1 MLLSWGQFVNSF
13 RLFFVTF
20 RHSMYLCVPNPG
32 VAWRLCVLF
41 LKHRHFLHFFRSLN
55 QFLIGSFFF
64 VMQCWSPSPSIHL
77 FLQSEVILLHFF
89 HVAFCKFIIWQS
101 SSSFNE
107 RCFARLVFP
116 SILTY
121 MPPYTCS
128 CKCRILYVLGTCY
141 AHVLG
146 RSKMLAW
153 FSLAFSLLENYRNH
167 PCLDLRNWL
176 CFILSCF
183 SLQLFVV

>member
-1 MLLSWGQFVNSF
+1 MSYIDVLVYYIYVALDPLMLLSWGQFVNSF
-13 RLFFVTF
+13 RFFFVTF

-32 VAWRLCVLF
+32 VAWRLCVMF

-55 QFLIGSFFF
+55 QFLIGSFFL

-128 CKCRILYVLGTCY
+128 CKCEFMERPWGNQ
-141 AHVLG
+141 G
-146 RSKMLAW
+146 RTNFAW
-153 FSLAFSLLENYRNH
+153 PWHQCWIWSNVKTTVDN
-167 PCLDLRNWL
+167 
-176 CFILSCF
+176 
-183 SLQLFVV
+183 